1 MKNRCYNPNFK
12 KHQLY
17 FDKGIKV
24 CDEWKNNFMYWL
36 GIISNILQIENYN
49 LLLKD
54 KTNNE
59 LMKELQNQD
68 KNYLEKIVKQ
78 NEEIIA
84 MLKKM

>member
-1 MKNRCYNPNFK
+1 MGCVACMN
-12 KHQLY
+12 
-17 FDKGIKV
+17 
-24 CDEWKNNFMYWL
+24 EENNFVYWL
-36 GIISNILQIENYN
+36 GIIANILQIENYN

-68 KNYLEKIVKQ
+68 KNYLEKIVEQ

-84 MLKKM
+84 MLKKL

>member
-1 MKNRCYNPNFK
+1 MGCVASMN
-12 KHQLY
+12 
-17 FDKGIKV
+17 
-24 CDEWKNNFMYWL
+24 EENNFVYWL
-36 GIISNILQIENYN
+36 GIISNILQVESYN

-84 MLKKM
+84 LLKKM

>member
-1 MKNRCYNPNFK
+1 MGCVASMNEESNF
-12 KHQLY
+12 
-17 FDKGIKV
+17 V
-24 CDEWKNNFMYWL
+24 YWL
-36 GIISNILQIENYN
+36 GIISNILQIESYN

-68 KNYLEKIVKQ
+68 QNYLEKIVKQ

-84 MLKKM
+84 LLKKL

>member
-1 MKNRCYNPNFK
+1 MN
-12 KHQLY
+12 
-17 FDKGIKV
+17 
-24 CDEWKNNFMYWL
+24 EENNFVYWL

-84 MLKKM
+84 LLKNM

>member
-1 MKNRCYNPNFK
+1 MN
-12 KHQLY
+12 
-17 FDKGIKV
+17 
-24 CDEWKNNFMYWL
+24 EENNFVYWL

-59 LMKELQNQD
+59 IMKELQNQD
-68 KNYLEKIVKQ
+68 QNYLEKIVKQ

-84 MLKKM
+84 LLKKL

>member
-1 MKNRCYNPNFK
+1 MGCVASMN
-12 KHQLY
+12 
-17 FDKGIKV
+17 
-24 CDEWKNNFMYWL
+24 EENNFVYWL
-36 GIISNILQIENYN
+36 WIISNILQIENYN

>member
-1 MKNRCYNPNFK
+1 MN
-12 KHQLY
+12 
-17 FDKGIKV
+17 
-24 CDEWKNNFMYWL
+24 EENNFVYWL
-36 GIISNILQIENYN
+36 GIISNILQVESYN

-68 KNYLEKIVKQ
+68 QNYLEKIVKQ

-84 MLKKM
+84 MLKKMWYFYKELVLLVNKLRIFIL

>member
-1 MKNRCYNPNFK
+1 MN
-12 KHQLY
+12 
-17 FDKGIKV
+17 
-24 CDEWKNNFMYWL
+24 EENNFVYWL

>member
-1 MKNRCYNPNFK
+1 MN
-12 KHQLY
+12 
-17 FDKGIKV
+17 
-24 CDEWKNNFMYWL
+24 EENNFVYWL

-59 LMKELQNQD
+59 LMKELRNQD

-84 MLKKM
+84 LLKKL

>member
-1 MKNRCYNPNFK
+1 MN
-12 KHQLY
+12 
-17 FDKGIKV
+17 
-24 CDEWKNNFMYWL
+24 EENNFVYWL
-36 GIISNILQIENYN
+36 GIISNILQIESYN

-68 KNYLEKIVKQ
+68 QNYLEKIVKQ

-84 MLKKM
+84 MLKKL

>member
-1 MKNRCYNPNFK
+1 MN
-12 KHQLY
+12 
-17 FDKGIKV
+17 
-24 CDEWKNNFMYWL
+24 EENNFVYWL
-36 GIISNILQIENYN
+36 GIISNILQVESYN

>member
-1 MKNRCYNPNFK
+1 MN
-12 KHQLY
+12 
-17 FDKGIKV
+17 
-24 CDEWKNNFMYWL
+24 EENNFVYWL
-36 GIISNILQIENYN
+36 GIISNILQIESYN

-68 KNYLEKIVKQ
+68 QNYLEKIVKQ

-84 MLKKM
+84 LLKNL

>member
-1 MKNRCYNPNFK
+1 MNE
-12 KHQLY
+12 
-17 FDKGIKV
+17 D
-24 CDEWKNNFMYWL
+24 NNYVYWL

>member
-1 MKNRCYNPNFK
+1 MN
-12 KHQLY
+12 
-17 FDKGIKV
+17 
-24 CDEWKNNFMYWL
+24 EENNFVYWI
-36 GIISNILQIENYN
+36 GIISNILQIESYN

-68 KNYLEKIVKQ
+68 QNYLEKIVKQ

-84 MLKKM
+84 MLKKL

>member
-1 MKNRCYNPNFK
+1 MN
-12 KHQLY
+12 
-17 FDKGIKV
+17 
-24 CDEWKNNFMYWL
+24 EENNFVYWL
-36 GIISNILQIENYN
+36 GIISNILQVESYN

-68 KNYLEKIVKQ
+68 QNYLEKIVEQ

-84 MLKKM
+84 MLKKL

>member
-1 MKNRCYNPNFK
+1 MN
-12 KHQLY
+12 
-17 FDKGIKV
+17 
-24 CDEWKNNFMYWL
+24 EENNFVYWL
-36 GIISNILQIENYN
+36 GIISNILQVESYN

-68 KNYLEKIVKQ
+68 QNYLEKIVKQ

-84 MLKKM
+84 MLKKL

>member
-1 MKNRCYNPNFK
+1 MGCVASMN
-12 KHQLY
+12 
-17 FDKGIKV
+17 
-24 CDEWKNNFMYWL
+24 EENNFVYWL

-68 KNYLEKIVKQ
+68 QKYLEKIVKQ
-78 NEEIIA
+78 NEEIITL
-84 MLKKM
+84 LKKL